1 MFVHNLN
8 SDQQSALLYLA
19 RVVAEADGNS
29 DELQTG
35 MVEILKAQSNA
46 DVEMKEIQISELA
59 TLFSTAREK
68 CSLLLELLGIVL
80 ANNEYHHN
88 ERSLIA
94 EYADVLGV
102 SNTKLFELE
111 NWVQRQLALSQEA
124 EVLLNY
130 EIKLCLYR
138 LF

>member
-59 TLFSTAREK
+59 TLFSTEREK

-94 EYADVLGV
+94 EYAD
-102 SNTKLFELE
+102 
-111 NWVQRQLALSQEA
+111 
-124 EVLLNY
+124 
-130 EIKLCLYR
+130 I
-138 LF
+138 

>member
-8 SDQQSALLYLA
+8 SAQQSALLYLA
-19 RVVAEADGNS
+19 KVVAEADGNS
-29 DELQTG
+29 DELQTN

-46 DVEMKEIQISELA
+46 DVEMKETQISELPA
-59 TLFSTAREK
+59 LFNTEPEK

-88 ERSLIA
+88 EKSLIA
-94 EYADVLGV
+94 EYADVLGIANV
-102 SNTKLFELE
+102 KLFALE

-124 EVLLNY
+124 EALLN
-130 EIKLCLYR
+130 
-138 LF
+138 

>member
-1 MFVHNLN
+1 MFVHNVN

-29 DELQTG
+29 DELQTT

-46 DVEMKEIQISELA
+46 DVEMKETQISELA
-59 TLFSTAREK
+59 TLFSTEREK

-80 ANNEYHHN
+80 ANNEYHQN

-124 EVLLNY
+124 EALLN
-130 EIKLCLYR
+130 
-138 LF
+138 

>member
-1 MFVHNLN
+1 MFVYNLN
-8 SDQQSALLYLA
+8 SAQQSALLYLA

-46 DVEMKEIQISELA
+46 DVEMKETQISELS
-59 TLFSTAREK
+59 TLFSTEREK

-124 EVLLNY
+124 EALLN
-130 EIKLCLYR
+130 
-138 LF
+138 

>member
-29 DELQTG
+29 DELQTT

-46 DVEMKEIQISELA
+46 DVEMKETQISELA
-59 TLFSTAREK
+59 TLFSTEREK

-80 ANNEYHHN
+80 ANNEYHQN

-124 EVLLNY
+124 EALLN
-130 EIKLCLYR
+130 
-138 LF
+138 

>member
-124 EVLLNY
+124 EALLN
-130 EIKLCLYR
+130 
-138 LF
+138 

>member
-59 TLFSTAREK
+59 TLFSTEREK

-80 ANNEYHHN
+80 ANNEYHQN

-124 EVLLNY
+124 EALLN
-130 EIKLCLYR
+130 
-138 LF
+138 

>member
-124 EVLLNY
+124 EVLLN
-130 EIKLCLYR
+130 
-138 LF
+138 